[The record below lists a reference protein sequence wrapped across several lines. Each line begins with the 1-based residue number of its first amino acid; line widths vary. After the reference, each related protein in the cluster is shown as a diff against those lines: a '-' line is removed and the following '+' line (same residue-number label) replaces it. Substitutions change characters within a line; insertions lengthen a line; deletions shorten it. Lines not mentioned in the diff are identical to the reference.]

1 MNRKEARDF
10 VMQCVFQMEAQ
21 HDFEAPDIEK
31 YLSRTDLGENRAYAE
46 KILKAV
52 SGNIERI
59 DTNIDNCS
67 VGWPHWRMAKMDLA
81 IIRVA
86 VAEMF
91 YCEDVPKAVSIN
103 EAVNLAKIY
112 GTEQSPKFVN
122 AILGKIE

>member
-21 HDFEAPDIEK
+21 HDFEAPDIEN
-31 YLSRTDLGENRAYAE
+31 YLSITDLGENRAYAE

-112 GTEQSPKFVN
+112 GTDQSPKFVN